1 MPGPT
6 YTIRLT
12 RGAERDLEAI
22 YDYLAAN
29 RSADD
34 VAALLDALLG
44 KADTLEQWPK
54 RGAVPAELSALGIE
68 EYRQVLHRHFR
79 IIYRISGDTVFVTLI
94 ADGRRDM
101 RALLERRLL
110 AGED

>member
-1 MPGPT
+1 MPGPA

-22 YDYLAAN
+22 YDYLAAS

-34 VAALLDALLG
+34 AAALLDAILA

-68 EYRQVLHRHFR
+68 EYRQILHRHFR
-79 IIYRISGDTVFVTLI
+79 IIYRIVEDNVFVAVI

-110 AGED
+110 ADRD